1 MELRVRVSQ
10 FYKGEY
16 LTSILQPGG
25 RDLQVTSTNVNEY
38 VLEVIDAIIGKGAS
52 LQAQTFREGFSK
64 VFPIQDLQAFSA
76 DELMLLFGNSDEDW
90 NNESAQLFLLAKGTI
105 I

>member
-1 MELRVRVSQ
+1 VLTNFCE
-10 FYKGEY
+10 GEY
-16 LTSILQPGG
+16 LTLILQPGG
-25 RDLQVTSTNVNEY
+25 RDLQVTSTNVDEY
-38 VLEVIDAIIGKGAS
+38 VLEVLDAIIGKGAS

-90 NNESAQLFLLAKGTI
+90 SNESAQLFVLAKGAI